1 MFQAARDTAP
11 QPSDDLLARLLA
23 DAAAQAAPVAA
34 PTAVPRRGVL
44 AALLAAIGGW
54 PAAAGLA
61 TAAVAGL
68 MIGYVAPDALGDLSG
83 GYLETSG
90 YRLEDLMPSYGDLL
104 GEG

>member
-1 MFQAARDTAP
+1 MARIM
-11 QPSDDLLARLLA
+11 A

-34 PTAVPRRGVL
+34 PAAVPRRGAF
-44 AALLAAIGGW
+44 AALLATIGGW

-68 MIGYVAPDALGDLSG
+68 MIGYAAPDTLGDLSG
-83 GYLETSG
+83 GYLEISD
-90 YRLEDLMPSYGDLL
+90 YRIEDLMPSYGDLL